1 MLSTASD
8 SKRLYLRA
16 ESAYEQLLFVG
27 QACIVAVGG
36 FRAYAIRCGVEIV
49 AADHISTID
58 PSVSVCYATD
68 FNRPSCA

>member
-1 MLSTASD
+1 MLSTVND
-8 SKRLYLRA
+8 SKQQYSRA
-16 ESAYEQLLFVG
+16 ESTHERLMFVS

-49 AADHISTID
+49 AADHFNSID

-68 FNRPSCA
+68 YNRPSCA